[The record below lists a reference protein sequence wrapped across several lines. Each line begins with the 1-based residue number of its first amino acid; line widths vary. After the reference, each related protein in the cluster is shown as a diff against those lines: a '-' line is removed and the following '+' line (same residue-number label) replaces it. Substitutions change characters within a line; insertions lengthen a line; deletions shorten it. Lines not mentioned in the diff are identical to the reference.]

1 MSLSLSQKLDKSF
14 TNRQRL
20 ILSFGVT
27 DEIFAVAS
35 QKSNEI
41 NIKYMYGLITLPY
54 WGWAIGTLIGAV
66 AGSILPE
73 SLSSALNIAIYG
85 MFIAIIV
92 PRQKIKTCTWRI
104 LLSVA
109 ISFLFKYMPYLN
121 NLSGGLAIIIC
132 AIVASSLGAIL
143 SPVKEET

>member
-1 MSLSLSQKLDKSF
+1 
-14 TNRQRL
+14 
-20 ILSFGVT
+20 
-27 DEIFAVAS
+27 
-35 QKSNEI
+35 
-41 NIKYMYGLITLPY
+41 MYGLITLPY

-92 PRQKIKTCTWRI
+92 PPARKSRPVLGVI